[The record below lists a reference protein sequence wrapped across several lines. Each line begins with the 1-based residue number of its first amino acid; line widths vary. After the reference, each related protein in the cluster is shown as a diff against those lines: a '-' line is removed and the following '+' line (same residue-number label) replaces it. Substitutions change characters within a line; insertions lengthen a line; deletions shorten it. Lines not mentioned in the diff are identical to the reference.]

1 MLHARAE
8 FRVRVMSHLCL
19 SERIAVF
26 AALGLA
32 IGLVITAIPGAFGS
46 IQDPSGQVM
55 AEVSQPSDRPILG
68 ANNVMMRFEDD
79 GDLFDGHIRVV
90 LSPERRSLTLMQA
103 RSVAQKAFLETLNEP
118 ALIDVIN
125 AITIVVELV
134 PNAGENDLRQ
144 VFLYETRD
152 GKTWS
157 LSAAR

>member
-1 MLHARAE
+1 
-8 FRVRVMSHLCL
+8 MSHLCL

-32 IGLVITAIPGAFGS
+32 IGLAITGIPVAFGS
-46 IQDPSGQVM
+46 IQDQSEQVV
-55 AEVSQPSDRPILG
+55 AEVSQPSGRPILG
-68 ANNVMMRFEDD
+68 ANNVMMRFEED
-79 GDLFDGHIRVV
+79 GDLFDGHIRVI
-90 LSPERRSLTLMQA
+90 LSPEARPLTLMQA

-134 PNAGENDLRQ
+134 PNASENDPSQ
-144 VFLYETRD
+144 VFLYKTRD
-152 GKTWS
+152 GKNWS